1 MNSRALIFAIALLA
15 GLAAA
20 CASEQRADDPQPT
33 VSREARADRL
43 STLPAE
49 TPPADQQEA
58 ATIEQEGE
66 QEAEPEP
73 AATEAEQADAAQA
86 EPAGEAQSEQPDQAY
101 VSGTIQ
107 SGWRAG
113 VQADRNVLGD
123 PDAEIV
129 ITEWSDY
136 Q

>member
-1 MNSRALIFAIALLA
+1 MNGVNLRALIFAIALLA

-20 CASEQRADDPQPT
+20 CAAEQRADDPQPT
-33 VSREARADRL
+33 VSREVRADRP
-43 STLPAE
+43 SRLPAE
-49 TPPADQQEA
+49 TPPAEQQEA
-58 ATIEQEGE
+58 AAIGQEVE

-73 AATEAEQADAAQA
+73 AADEAEQTGAAQA
-86 EPAGEAQSEQPDQAY
+86 EQPEQAY

>member
-1 MNSRALIFAIALLA
+1 MDCVNRRALIFALALLA

-20 CASEQRADDPQPT
+20 CAGEQRADNPQPT
-33 VSREARADRL
+33 ISREDRADRP
-43 STLPAE
+43 SRLPAE
-49 TPPADQQEA
+49 APPSEQAQ
-58 ATIEQEGE
+58 EQEQAAALE
-66 QEAEPEP
+66 QDAEPE
-73 AATEAEQADAAQA
+73 EAVETQADQAAAQSDQT
-86 EPAGEAQSEQPDQAY
+86 EPTVAAA
-101 VSGTIQ
+101 GTIQ

-113 VQADRNVLGD
+113 VRADRNVLGD